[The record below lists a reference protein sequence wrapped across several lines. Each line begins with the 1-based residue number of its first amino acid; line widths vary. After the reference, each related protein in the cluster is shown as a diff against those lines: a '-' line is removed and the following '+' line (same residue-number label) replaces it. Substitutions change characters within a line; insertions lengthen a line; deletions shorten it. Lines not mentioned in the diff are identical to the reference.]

1 MPAPGVASQSVLPHL
16 ALAVFPGL
24 HHSATHGH
32 GLVPVQLCL
41 CLAAYSKKYVIIY
54 THLYAKY
61 AYIYT
66 YVYIHSMCLVACNIC
81 IYMYIYMYIYIC
93 IYMYVYPFIRYML
106 IAHISTYRHDIL
118 SFFFIYSLYRCL
130 WLSRWVRLENDNGSC
145 HRKLWE
151 TPQSPLGL
159 NLFCPKIDT
168 VKFGV
173 RIPNISASIYD
184 HQSPGHW
191 TACAGK
197 SPLLLDNSS
206 N

>member
-1 MPAPGVASQSVLPHL
+1 MAMASCQSNCVC
-16 ALAVFPGL
+16 AWL
-24 HHSATHGH
+24 HIREIMSLYIHIYMVNMHMYIYIYIH
-32 GLVPVQLCL
+32 MC
-41 CLAAYSKKYVIIY
+41 IY
-54 THLYAKY
+54 TVCVWLHV
-61 AYIYT
+61 T
-66 YVYIHSMCLVACNIC
+66 YVYIYV
-81 IYMYIYMYIYIC
+81 YVYIYIC
-93 IYMYVYPFIRYML
+93 IYMYMYIYIYVYIYVYPFIRYML
-106 IAHISTYRHDIL
+106 IAHISTYRHDIF
-118 SFFFIYSLYRCL
+118 SFFNYSLYRCL

-151 TPQSPLGL
+151 TPQNPLGL